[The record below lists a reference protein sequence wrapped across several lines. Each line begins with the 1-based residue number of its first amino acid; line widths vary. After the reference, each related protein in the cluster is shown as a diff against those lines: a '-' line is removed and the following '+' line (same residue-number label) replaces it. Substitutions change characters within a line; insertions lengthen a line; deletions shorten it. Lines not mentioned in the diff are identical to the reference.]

1 MILRSE
7 TYIEVAFQ
15 INVTND
21 HLYCRWAIVGVT
33 EQILLAK
40 VENQQY
46 VLETGNLQ
54 GHVARLGYQGEV
66 TDDENST
73 HHKTALKITY
83 DKEYPLKY
91 KK

>member
-1 MILRSE
+1 M
-7 TYIEVAFQ
+7 A
-15 INVTND
+15 
-21 HLYCRWAIVGVT
+21 VT
-33 EQILLAK
+33 EQILLGK
-40 VENQQY
+40 VENYQY

-66 TDDENST
+66 LYDENST

-91 KK
+91 SALYMLGYALLCLKRKLST